1 MASARRTEVRMSAN
15 PRTAATPD
23 LPVDEAL
30 EMLDGS
36 FAAISA

>member
-15 PRTAATPD
+15 PRTAATHD
-23 LPVDEAL
+23 LTVDEAL
-30 EMLDGS
+30 EKLVDS